1 MKKLITLSL
10 LLCTLVTFSQKK
22 FEGKATYMSKTTV
35 DMSRFGQMSEQ
46 QKKQMLVRMKSFLE
60 KTYTLSFN
68 QSESSFKENVKLDA
82 PGTSGPSWARSN
94 GQGSIYKNLKDKKMI
109 EDTEQFSKRFRV
121 VEDMELPE
129 WQMTGETKQIGQYT
143 AYKATMVKI
152 DKSIDWGS
160 MFRRGRRGGNE
171 TKKDS
176 TKTKEEKKE
185 PKEEG
190 RTLIVTAWYTP
201 QIPVS
206 AGPADYW
213 GLPGLILELNAGRT
227 TMLCTEIVINPEEAI
242 EIKKPNKGEEIT
254 RADFNKTMKQKAEE
268 MRERF
273 QNRRRGGGRRGF

>member
-1 MKKLITLSL
+1 MKKIITLSL
-10 LLCTLVTFSQKK
+10 MLLSIVAFSQKK

-46 QKKQMLVRMKSFLE
+46 QKKQMMARMKSFLE
-60 KTYTLSFN
+60 KTYTLNFN

-82 PGTSGPSWARSN
+82 PGAQGFRWGRSN
-94 GQGSIYKNLKDKKMI
+94 GQGSIYKNLKEKKMI
-109 EDTEQFSKRFRV
+109 EDTEQFSKRFKI
-121 VEDMELPE
+121 VEEMELPQWE
-129 WQMTGETKQIGQYT
+129 MTGETKQIGQYT

-160 MFRRGRRGGNE
+160 MFSRRGRRGGE
-171 TKKDS
+171 QKKDS
-176 TKTKEEKKE
+176 TKTKEDKKE

-190 RTLIVTAWYTP
+190 RKLNVTAWYTP

-206 AGPADYW
+206 AGPAEYW

-242 EIKKPNKGEEIT
+242 EINKPKKGEEVT
-254 RADFNKTMKQKAEE
+254 RAEFNKIMKQKSEE

-273 QNRRRGGGRRGF
+273 RNRRRGQGRGF